1 VYAEIREQYNFMQNL
16 IPGIRN
22 AVRAVIVRDARI
34 LLLRKQGGGLGER
47 FALPGGGQDAGETL
61 QQALNRECQEEIG
74 TAVEIERLIH
84 VADYFKA
91 RDTDPPS
98 TRQLLEFLFL
108 CSVPSE
114 YRATNGHHPDKHQIE
129 VVWMALADLPR
140 VTLFPRS
147 LTTYLQQAGAAAGEV
162 YLGEIV

>member
-1 VYAEIREQYNFMQNL
+1 MYAELHEQYNNMQNL

-22 AVRAVIVRDARI
+22 AVRAVVIRDAHI
-34 LLLRKQGGGLGER
+34 LLLRKQGVGVGDR
-47 FALPGGGQDAGETL
+47 FALPGGGQDPGETL
-61 QQALNRECQEEIG
+61 YQALQRECQEEIA
-74 TAVEIERLIH
+74 THVEVSRLIH

-108 CSVPSE
+108 CSVPAD
-114 YRATNGHHPDKHQIE
+114 YTPTNGHHPDKHQIE
-129 VVWMALADLPR
+129 VVWLALAELPR
-140 VTLFPRS
+140 ITLLPTA
-147 LTTYLQQAGAAAGEV
+147 LAEYLQRAGDAGGEV